1 AEHVRAEPDSLLLR
15 PGRDDDRT
23 AGTQPRLVKGPK
35 DGEPAEDAEAPVE
48 GTGGGHGVDVRA
60 DEDRGEFGILPFS
73 ASEDRAHLIDGDL
86 EVELLH
92 PRKQQFATGPVLIC
106 QRLAVDTDEAGR
118 LIVIGAARGGLR
130 HGAAPAV
137 CGDGGLWRRSGGA
150 HQRSSSCALLSTA
163 QPFSCAGL
171 EAMAR
176 HNRYGWSAAHYYS

>member
-1 AEHVRAEPDSLLLR
+1 MGGAAVEGDLLPGDRLDAGDDADLPVLLGQHGPLLDMAFEVGVRRVEADRALTLEPDALE
-15 PGRDDDRT
+15 
-23 AGTQPRLVKGPK
+23 LVEGPE

-86 EVELLH
+86 EVELIH

-118 LIVIGAARGGLR
+118 LIVIGA
-130 HGAAPAV
+130 
-137 CGDGGLWRRSGGA
+137 D
-150 HQRSSSCALLSTA
+150 
-163 QPFSCAGL
+163 
-171 EAMAR
+171 
-176 HNRYGWSAAHYYS
+176 